1 MIITL
6 ASFKGGVGK
15 STASVHLAAYF
26 SEKAST
32 VLVDG
37 DPNGSATRWA
47 KPGHLPFPV
56 VGKHQGP
63 VYARKYEHL
72 IIDTQARP
80 TPQDLKDL
88 AEGCDLLIIPAT
100 PDTLSLDALMLT
112 IGELQK
118 LDAERYRVLLNIVP
132 PEPIKEGRI
141 AREALEDA
149 GVPLFNHSIRRLMAF
164 QRAVELGMT
173 VDKLR
178 DERATVGWKDY
189 EMIGQ
194 EIERLTGQT
203 AQRLGAPR
211 YARV

>member
-1 MIITL
+1 MIITFS
-6 ASFKGGVGK
+6 SFKGGVGK
-15 STASVHLAAYF
+15 STASIHLAAYF
-26 SEKAST
+26 AEKAST

-63 VYARKYEHL
+63 IYARRCEHL

-88 AEGCDLLIIPAT
+88 AEGCDLLVIPTT

-112 IGELQK
+112 ISELQK
-118 LDAERYRVLLNIVP
+118 LDASRYRVLLNIVP
-132 PEPIKEGRI
+132 PEPIKEGRV
-141 AREALEDA
+141 AREALLEA
-149 GVPLFNHSIRRLMAF
+149 GVPLFTQSIRRLMAF
-164 QRAVELGMT
+164 QRAADLGLT

-178 DERATVGWKDY
+178 DERATLGWRDY
-189 EMIGQ
+189 ESVGQ
-194 EIERLTGQT
+194 EIDRLIAETT
-203 AQRLGAPR
+203 RRSAVATSKE
-211 YARV
+211 A